1 MKRKIVMA
9 LGLGVSAL
17 ALSACGTTMPV
28 EVRMTRDAQAAPP
41 PQTSFA
47 GTYLAANFAAS
58 AGDVRNAANFYANA
72 LKEDPNNIDLLG
84 RAFLFAAESGD
95 EIGRA
100 HV

>member
-1 MKRKIVMA
+1 MTARLFPDMLCGSRIKASRKGGTVKRKIVMA

-58 AGDVRNAANFYANA
+58 
-72 LKEDPNNIDLLG
+72 E
-84 RAFLFAAESGD
+84 
-95 EIGRA
+95 
-100 HV
+100 